1 MIYNVYT
8 VYDNVAEEAGPPF
21 VAVNDGIARRMF
33 KNMNIPESLKSDYKL
48 VRIGFYDSKDMLLAM
63 DELYE
68 ITDKAMS
75 DERFKD
81 DEVKYE

>member
-21 VAVNDGIARRMF
+21 TAVNDGIARRMF

-48 VRIGFYDSKDMLLAM
+48 VRIGFYDSKDMQLAI
-63 DELYE
+63 DEPYE
-68 ITDKAMS
+68 VTDKAMS